1 MDLQDQFTRLQQQQQ
16 QKLEKRR
23 KKKEKNDKE
32 NKTDASIAFGINDD
46 LGFKVWLFDRVWIF

>member
-23 KKKEKNDKE
+23 KKEKSDKE

-46 LGFKVWLFDRVWIF
+46 LGLQVWLFTRVEIS